1 MVNISS
7 ILILI
12 GILVVIISTIV
23 IFKNNKEYQNI
34 YDEVNIMYKKIK
46 DYSNNIEIIVNDME
60 DIVDKFLLMTE
71 ANNVG
76 VKGRNKSKDII
87 KQKSTIDIKDTSNI
101 VQEKELDVE
110 TSYENEIV
118 RLHEIGLT
126 NEEIAKTLNKGI
138 REINIILKMHTM
150 KNNVN

>member
-12 GILVVIISTIV
+12 GILVVIISTSV

-34 YDEVNIMYKKIK
+34 YDEVNIMYKEIK

-138 REINIILKMHTM
+138 REINIILKMHMM